1 MINIQ
6 NLTSIYEQQ
15 AARRNKI
22 IIKAVKI
29 ALFIVVAPV
38 VAYLFGSF
46 VFTSF
51 NPAEWT
57 QEGRI
62 NTLWIAIVFWWLS
75 VAFGLPDD
83 I

>member
-6 NLTSIYEQQ
+6 NLQNIYEQL
-15 AARRNKI
+15 AEKRNKL

-46 VFTSF
+46 VLTSF

-62 NTLWIAIVFWWLS
+62 NTLFIAIVLWWLS
-75 VAFGLPDD
+75 LFPL
-83 I
+83 IFNW

>member
-6 NLTSIYEQQ
+6 NLQNIYEQL
-15 AARRNKI
+15 AEKRNKL

-29 ALFIVVAPV
+29 ALFIVVAPA

-51 NPAEWT
+51 NPSEWT
-57 QEGRI
+57 QEGRV
-62 NTLWIAIVFWWLS
+62 NTLWIAVVFWWLS
-75 VAFGLPDD
+75 LFPLVFDW
-83 I
+83 

>member
-6 NLTSIYEQQ
+6 NMKNIYEQK
-15 AARRNKI
+15 ADRRNKL

-29 ALFIVVAPV
+29 ALFIIVSPV

-57 QEGRI
+57 QEGRV
-62 NTLWIAIVFWWLS
+62 NTLWLAIVFWWLS
-75 VAFGLPDD
+75 VYPMIFSW
-83 I
+83 

>member
-6 NLTSIYEQQ
+6 NLQNIYEQQ

-57 QEGRI
+57 QDGRV
-62 NTLWIAIVFWWLS
+62 NTLFIAIVLWWLS
-75 VAFGLPDD
+75 LFPLMFNW
-83 I
+83 

>member
-6 NLTSIYEQQ
+6 NMTNIYEQQ

-46 VFTSF
+46 VFTGF
-51 NPAEWT
+51 NPVYWT

-62 NTLWIAIVFWWLS
+62 NTLWLAVVLWWLS
-75 VAFGLPDD
+75 LFPL
-83 I
+83 IFNW

>member
-6 NLTSIYEQQ
+6 NLTNIYEQQ

-51 NPAEWT
+51 NPVDWT
-57 QEGRI
+57 QYGRV
-62 NTLWIAIVFWWLS
+62 NTLFIAIVLWLLS
-75 VAFGLPDD
+75 LFTL
-83 I
+83 IFNW

>member
-6 NLTSIYEQQ
+6 NLQNIYEQQ
-15 AARRNKI
+15 AARRNKL
-22 IIKAVKI
+22 IIKAVKV
-29 ALFIVVAPV
+29 ALFIVIAPI

-57 QEGRI
+57 QEERI
-62 NTLWIAIVFWWLS
+62 NTLWAAIILWWLS
-75 VAFGLPDD
+75 LFPLMLN
-83 I
+83 